1 VVRRRIN
8 RIVKGD
14 LNGRTAWQSG
24 SSGPVKKVRRYA
36 AHGGQPPAVV
46 YFNGIETGQ
55 HAQDCPEPRREP
67 KMSMNGA
74 ESIVRSLIGAGVD
87 TCFANPGTSEMHF
100 VSALDRVPGIR
111 CVLCLFEGVV
121 TGAADGYGRM
131 AGKPAATLLHC
142 GPGLA
147 YGLANLHNA
156 RRGTAPIVNIVGD
169 QASYHHA
176 LDPPLAS
183 DAEGWARG
191 VSVWT
196 RTATDSATVARDVVA
211 AIQAAQSDGG
221 QVATLIAPADTCWN
235 EGGQIAAPLH
245 VPARTVVPAH
255 RIVEIARLLRRKSG
269 VLLILGGDALFG
281 QGLNDAQRIAETTG
295 AHIIAAQ
302 FNARVAR
309 GQGRV
314 PIRRIPYAVTAAI
327 EVLKPYDDVVLVGGA
342 LPVAPF
348 AYPDKP
354 GVLIREDAQLHV
366 LARPEMDLNR
376 ALADLADELAAGPL
390 ALPQGAGFHGPA
402 SGAIVPEAVIQSL
415 GALLPDGAV
424 VSDESVSY
432 GRDFFHGLAGAAP
445 HDWLQNTGAAIGI
458 GLPMATGA
466 AIGAPGRRVVALQA
480 DGSAML
486 TLQALWTQARERL
499 DVTTVIL
506 SNRRYQIL
514 IGELANVGAQ
524 SGPVSMDMFSLRNPD
539 LDWTALARG
548 MGVEAARAETMDA
561 FNALFAAAN
570 GRPGPFL
577 IELMV

>member
-1 VVRRRIN
+1 M
-8 RIVKGD
+8 K
-14 LNGRTAWQSG
+14 
-24 SSGPVKKVRRYA
+24 
-36 AHGGQPPAVV
+36 
-46 YFNGIETGQ
+46 
-55 HAQDCPEPRREP
+55 
-67 KMSMNGA
+67 MNGA
-74 ESIVRSLIGAGVD
+74 ESIVHSLIGAGID

-111 CVLCLFEGVV
+111 CVLGLFEGVV

-156 RRGTAPIVNIVGD
+156 RRGFAPIVNIVGD
-169 QASYHHA
+169 QATYHRE

-191 VSVWT
+191 VSAWT

-211 AIQAAQSDGG
+211 AIQAARSDGG

-235 EGGQIAAPLH
+235 DGGQVAAPLH
-245 VPARTVVPAH
+245 VPARAEVANH
-255 RIVEIARLLRRKSG
+255 RVVEIARLLRAKSN

-281 QGLNDAQRIAETTG
+281 PGLADAQRIAAATG

-309 GQGRV
+309 GQGHV
-314 PIRRIPYAVTAAI
+314 PIRRIPYAVNAAL
-327 EVLKPYDDVVLVGGA
+327 EVLKPYDHVVLVGGA

-354 GVLIREDAQLHV
+354 GVLIRPDAHLHV
-366 LARPEMDLNR
+366 LARPELNLNK
-376 ALADLADELAAGPL
+376 ALADLAAELGAGPL
-390 ALPQGAGFHGPA
+390 ALPDVARPA
-402 SGAIVPEAVIQSL
+402 STASGCIRPEAVVQSL
-415 GALLPDGAV
+415 AALMPEGAV

-432 GRDFFHGLAGAAP
+432 GRDFFHGLSGTVP

-466 AIGAPGRRVVALQA
+466 AIGAPGRRVVGLQA

-524 SGPVSMDMFSLRNPD
+524 SGPVTSQMFSLSNPD
-539 LDWTALARG
+539 LDWLSLARG
-548 MGVEAARAETMDA
+548 MGVEAARADTMET
-561 FNALFAAAN
+561 FNDLFSAAN

>member
-1 VVRRRIN
+1 
-8 RIVKGD
+8 
-14 LNGRTAWQSG
+14 
-24 SSGPVKKVRRYA
+24 
-36 AHGGQPPAVV
+36 
-46 YFNGIETGQ
+46 
-55 HAQDCPEPRREP
+55 
-67 KMSMNGA
+67 MNGA
-74 ESIVRSLIGAGVD
+74 ESIVRTLIGAGVD

-100 VSALDRVPGIR
+100 VSALDRVAGIR

-131 AGKPAATLLHC
+131 ARKPAATLLHC
-142 GPGLA
+142 GPGLG

-169 QASYHHA
+169 QATYHREN
-176 LDPPLAS
+176 DPPLAS

-191 VSVWT
+191 VSAWT
-196 RTATDSATVARDVVA
+196 RTARDAATVGRDVA
-211 AIQAAQSDGG
+211 TAIQAAQEAGG
-221 QVATLIAPADTCWN
+221 QVASLIAPADVCWN
-235 EGGQIAAPLH
+235 EGGVVAAPLH
-245 VPARTVVPAH
+245 VPARAEVARH
-255 RIVEIARLLRRKSG
+255 RVTEIARILREKRN
-269 VLLILGGDALFG
+269 VLLILGGDALMAPA
-281 QGLNDAQRIAETTG
+281 LADAQRVAAATG
-295 AHIIAAQ
+295 AHVIAAQ
-302 FNARVAR
+302 FNARVER

-314 PIRRIPYAVTAAI
+314 PVRRIPYAVNAAL
-327 EVLKPYDDVVLVGGA
+327 EVLKPYDHVVLVGGA

-354 GVLIREDAQLHV
+354 PILTREDAQVHM
-366 LARPEMDLNR
+366 LARPEMDLPK
-376 ALADLADELAAGPL
+376 ALADLADEL
-390 ALPQGAGFHGPA
+390 GATPA
-402 SGAIVPEAVIQSL
+402 RGVDNGARGRPATGAITPAAVVQSL
-415 GALLPDGAV
+415 GALLPEGAV

-432 GRDFFHGLAGAAP
+432 GRDFFHGMTAAAP

-514 IGELANVGAQ
+514 IGELANVGAEP
-524 SGPVSMDMFSLRNPD
+524 GPVSTRMFSLQDPD
-539 LDWTALARG
+539 LDWLLLARG
-548 MGVEAARAETMDA
+548 MGVEAARAETMEA
-561 FNALFAAAN
+561 FNDLFAAAN